1 MHAKSPTSR
10 ENAAREQA
18 TTGIVIPLKL
28 IAMWAFVPLVLTLFV
43 LMATPAPAADAFN
56 ALKGSWSGSGSASFA
71 GGESE
76 KLRCTARYSG
86 GGDNLNLSLK
96 CASSS
101 AQINLTGSLE
111 ASGDKVSGS
120 WAENSFGKS
129 GGAFGRAEGGSV
141 RLRISGDAKGYLTLN
156 VSGGRHSVALST
168 SDSTLK
174 GVNVSLGRR

>member
-1 MHAKSPTSR
+1 MRAVR
-10 ENAAREQA
+10 LA
-18 TTGIVIPLKL
+18 TVQQSNPLRRFMIL
-28 IAMWAFVPLVLTLFV
+28 AVVPLALTFAL

-56 ALKGSWSGSGSASFA
+56 ALKGSWSGGGKATFA

-101 AQINLTGSLE
+101 SQINLTGSLE
-111 ASGDKVSGS
+111 SSGNKVSGS

-141 RLRISGDAKGYLTLN
+141 RLRISGDAKGFLTLN
-156 VSGGRHSVALST
+156 VSGGRHTVALST

>member
-1 MHAKSPTSR
+1 MRANS
-10 ENAAREQA
+10 QA
-18 TTGIVIPLKL
+18 TVQQSTPLRRVL
-28 IAMWAFVPLVLTLFV
+28 IMALVPLALTFAL

-111 ASGDKVSGS
+111 ANGNKVSGD

-156 VSGGRHSVALST
+156 VSGGRHTVALST

>member
-1 MHAKSPTSR
+1 MRANRLVTVQQS
-10 ENAAREQA
+10 N
-18 TTGIVIPLKL
+18 PLRRVMIMAL
-28 IAMWAFVPLVLTLFV
+28 LPLALTFTL

-56 ALKGSWSGSGSASFA
+56 ALKGSWSGGGSATFA

-111 ASGDKVSGS
+111 ANGNKVSGS

-156 VSGGRHSVALST
+156 VSGGRHTVALST

>member
-1 MHAKSPTSR
+1 MRANRLVTVQQTH
-10 ENAAREQA
+10 
-18 TTGIVIPLKL
+18 PLRRVMIMAL
-28 IAMWAFVPLVLTLFV
+28 LPLALTFTL

-56 ALKGSWSGSGSASFA
+56 ALKGSWSGGGSASFV

-101 AQINLTGSLE
+101 SQINLTGSLE
-111 ASGDKVSGS
+111 ANGNKVSGS

-156 VSGGRHSVALST
+156 VSGGRHTVALST

>member
-1 MHAKSPTSR
+1 MRATNSANAKS
-10 ENAAREQA
+10 A
-18 TTGIVIPLKL
+18 TAVKQNPLRR
-28 IAMWAFVPLVLTLFV
+28 IAMMAFVPLVLTLIV
-43 LMATPAPAADAFN
+43 VTSTPAPAADAFN
-56 ALKGSWSGSGSASFA
+56 ALKGSWSGAGSASFA

-101 AQINLTGSLE
+101 SQINLTGTLE
-111 ASGDKVSGS
+111 ASGNKVSGS

-156 VSGGRHSVALST
+156 VSGGRHTVALST

>member
-1 MHAKSPTSR
+1 MRARSEATIEHAD
-10 ENAAREQA
+10 
-18 TTGIVIPLKL
+18 PLKR
-28 IAMWAFVPLVLTLFV
+28 IALWAFVPIVLTLLV
-43 LMATPAPAADAFN
+43 LMTAPASAADAFK
-56 ALKGSWSGSGSASFA
+56 ALKGSWSGGGSASFA

-111 ASGDKVSGS
+111 ANGNKVSGS

-156 VSGGRHSVALST
+156 VSGGRHTVALST

>member
-1 MHAKSPTSR
+1 MRAIR
-10 ENAAREQA
+10 LA
-18 TTGIVIPLKL
+18 TVQQSNPLRRL
-28 IAMWAFVPLVLTLFV
+28 MILAVVPLALTFAL

-56 ALKGSWSGSGSASFA
+56 ALKGSWSGGGKATFA

-101 AQINLTGSLE
+101 SQINLTGSLE
-111 ASGDKVSGS
+111 ANGNKVSGS

-141 RLRISGDAKGYLTLN
+141 RLRISGDAKGFLTLN
-156 VSGGRHSVALST
+156 VSGGRHTVALST